1 MVLINASIL
10 TPVCL
15 ESRHPSSKQR
25 GHAQCHI
32 SIEEC
37 ISTAHISHDDVIKWK
52 QFQRYW
58 PFVLGIHRSQM
69 NSPHKAPWRGALM
82 FSLTCALNKRLSK
95 QSQGWWFETPSLP
108 SWRHCNDIYILR
120 SSYSNYHEHIEA
132 QNMAAAW
139 QTAGISYFDSNFM
152 EICSQS
158 SNKQKSSTGSDNGLA
173 AKRWEAIIWINDGLT
188 YRRIFAL
195 LGLEGLMS
203 TYKDTPN
210 TGFNQ
215 SSFIHFINM

>member
-1 MVLINASIL
+1 MTSSNGNNFSVTDPLCWEFTDHRWIPRTKASDAELWCFLWPAPWINAWVNNRKAGDL
-10 TPVCL
+10 
-15 ESRHPSSKQR
+15 RR
-25 GHAQCHI
+25 
-32 SIEEC
+32 
-37 ISTAHISHDDVIKWK
+37 
-52 QFQRYW
+52 
-58 PFVLGIHRSQM
+58 HRSHHDATVM
-69 NSPHKAPWRGALM
+69 
-82 FSLTCALNKRLSK
+82 T
-95 QSQGWWFETPSLP
+95 
-108 SWRHCNDIYILR
+108 YILR

-158 SNKQKSSTGSDNGLA
+158 SNKQKSNTGSDNGLA
-173 AKRWEAIIWINDGLT
+173 AKRWGAIIWINDGLT